1 MRLDTRGREIYLGL
15 ILLMGCMP
23 ATAYGTEVHFQS
35 DTIIRAF
42 ERNTVNKEDAT
53 VLPIYEYMRL
63 DAGQLTDFGLSYH
76 MYGWGRADLA
86 NNDFFTDQTSG
97 QLLYGYVEYK
107 QQANRFDAKLGRQ
120 HIFAGVSNVDVDG
133 VSAGGDLGDYF
144 SLSLY
149 GGQPVA
155 YNAIEGNSGDSI
167 FGGRLANRLSGR
179 YELGVSYQA
188 VDNDSDL
195 IDDKVGVD
203 LSLYLP
209 AEMSLYSNSAYNLE
223 TEGWGEQS
231 YELRIPLGSVL
242 LKPNFQHFSYQDYFG
257 IRTKSV
263 EANPRVAVNPFQSL
277 AQMDEELTASGL
289 DALWKLNDTWTVG
302 GKVKFYDY
310 EQRDQ
315 AQTYSLLAIWKG
327 ENQTQIGGELG
338 RTTSDDE
345 GVDQYTLVRVYGFRD
360 ALADRYWIDFIT
372 SDLLMVFYDDE
383 IHPFVEGLHYAD
395 RSDDKSLFISVGG
408 GKRFMDNA
416 LSIKLSA
423 DYSKDP
429 NFDNDLRGMLTMSYV
444 YDHK

>member
-179 YELGVSYQA
+179 YELETAARCAQGFRAAWHIVVVRPGNTPAGQRMHAHKALVRTRSVMQWKTVLGLLHWQLVS
-188 VDNDSDL
+188 DISSHPF
-195 IDDKVGVD
+195 G
-203 LSLYLP
+203 LSLSKP
-209 AEMSLYSNSAYNLE
+209 GRCVGAA
-223 TEGWGEQS
+223 
-231 YELRIPLGSVL
+231 LG
-242 LKPNFQHFSYQDYFG
+242 
-257 IRTKSV
+257 
-263 EANPRVAVNPFQSL
+263 
-277 AQMDEELTASGL
+277 
-289 DALWKLNDTWTVG
+289 
-302 GKVKFYDY
+302 
-310 EQRDQ
+310 Q
-315 AQTYSLLAIWKG
+315 AQG
-327 ENQTQIGGELG
+327 ERVLSEICGQSS
-338 RTTSDDE
+338 RT
-345 GVDQYTLVRVYGFRD
+345 
-360 ALADRYWIDFIT
+360 
-372 SDLLMVFYDDE
+372 
-383 IHPFVEGLHYAD
+383 YAD
-395 RSDDKSLFISVGG
+395 KDATTAHAFVAGGLPGPVLRKS
-408 GKRFMDNA
+408 
-416 LSIKLSA
+416 
-423 DYSKDP
+423 
-429 NFDNDLRGMLTMSYV
+429 
-444 YDHK
+444 